1 MSMNMQ
7 QNAIYESLRAMEN
20 VLDKS
25 FPILPNHLVAV
36 KCRDLEPLI
45 DRIYAS
51 IPMAI
56 QEAQKL
62 LQRRDEIQIE
72 AQEKAERIIADAQNE
87 ANRLLSE
94 SDVLRQ
100 VNNEAEKIKEQV
112 IAECEEIRKQAQ
124 EVAESIINRAV
135 DEAARVKEGADVY
148 AEDLLANLEQNLLKL
163 QKEVKN
169 GQIYIEKARLEANSG
184 VSKIYPQQHQQQ
196 SNTVQNGN
204 FSIE

>member
-1 MSMNMQ
+1 MQ

-36 KCRDLEPLI
+36 KYRDLEPLI

-72 AQEKAERIIADAQNE
+72 AQEKAERIIAEAQNE

-112 IAECEEIRKQAQ
+112 IAECEEIKRQAN
-124 EVAESIINRAV
+124 EAAENIINRAV
-135 DEAARVKEGADVY
+135 DEATRVKEGADVY

-169 GQIYIEKARLEANSG
+169 GQIYIEKARLEANTG
-184 VSKIYPQQHQQQ
+184 VSKIYPQQQ
-196 SNTVQNGN
+196 NTTNQGGS
-204 FSIE
+204 F

>member
-20 VLDKS
+20 VLDKG

-56 QEAQKL
+56 QESQKL
-62 LQRRDEIQIE
+62 LQHRDEIQME
-72 AQEKAERIIADAQNE
+72 AQEKAERIIAEAQNE

-100 VNNEAEKIKEQV
+100 VHNAAEKIKAQV
-112 IAECEEIRKQAQ
+112 IEECEEIRRQAN
-124 EVAESIINRAV
+124 EAAESIVNKAV
-135 DEAARVKEGADVY
+135 DEAVRVKEGADVY
-148 AEDLLANLEQNLLKL
+148 AEDLLANLEQNFLEL
-163 QKEVKN
+163 QKQVKSY
-169 GQIYIEKARLEANSG
+169 QIIIEKKRIDANSS
-184 VSKIYPQQHQQQ
+184 VSKIYPQQQNQNNQ
-196 SNTVQNGN
+196 DSNFV
-204 FSIE
+204 